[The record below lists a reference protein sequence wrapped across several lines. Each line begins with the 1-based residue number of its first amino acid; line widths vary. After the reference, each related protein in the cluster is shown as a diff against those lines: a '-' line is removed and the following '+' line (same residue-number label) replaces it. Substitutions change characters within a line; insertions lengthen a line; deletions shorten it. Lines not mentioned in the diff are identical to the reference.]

1 MKTAKQEEEIYVHIL
16 FLDLFIVKM
25 MSCENGLST
34 EK

>member
-1 MKTAKQEEEIYVHIL
+1 MKTVKQEKEIYAHIL

-25 MSCENGLST
+25 MSCENGILT